1 MNLKSILLRFGKFS
15 CILLIG
21 YVSLGIG
28 HIMKDAN
35 NLADELDKLSDEL
48 DTETGQFHSSVI
60 SLENEFEELC
70 YSLDIYLAEPRV
82 SDILKKRARSRIDQF
97 QDALERNDY
106 DFVKSELIMLK
117 EINAMVSSAFRIW
130 RS

>member
-106 DFVKSELIMLK
+106 DSVKSDLSMLK
-117 EINAMVSSAFRIW
+117 EISAEISQQNSS
-130 RS
+130 SEV